1 MIHSFHSQPI
11 SAIDERRSPK
21 RLLDKVA
28 EKVRLVRK
36 VQALDTSFRH
46 NAAVVGLT
54 EVRSCA

>member
-1 MIHSFHSQPI
+1 L
-11 SAIDERRSPK
+11 

-28 EKVRLVRK
+28 EKVRLVGK

-46 NAAVVGLT
+46 NTAVVGLT